1 MALSLRGIQK
11 KIESTQKTKQITSA
25 MHMVAASKLGKSETS
40 NNAFVPYAEKIEEM
54 VRHIVL
60 SYGEHSHPI
69 LIPRRVKKIAYLVM
83 TSDRGL
89 AGPFNSQVLRKLENL
104 INERHRH
111 KSEYTIIAIGRIGKE
126 YFKNRNMPVLRSVTG
141 LPDHPYFSDLEDL
154 TYDTVQFFID
164 GEFDQLELVYNYFY
178 SAISQEVV
186 VKKIL
191 PLITEAEVDE
201 LRHEMHSPFLF
212 EPNEDQI
219 LKTLLPQ
226 YAESL
231 IYGAFLESKAS
242 ENASRM
248 NAMRNATDN
257 ADNMISDLRLQYN
270 RARQA
275 QITQE
280 LAEIVG
286 GANAQQG

>member
-1 MALSLRGIQK
+1 MTPSLREIQK
-11 KIESTQKTKQITSA
+11 RINSTEKTKKITNA
-25 MHMVAASKLGKSETS
+25 MHMVAASKLGKSET
-40 NNAFVPYAEKIEEM
+40 NNEAFIPYAEKIEEM
-54 VRHIVL
+54 VHHIVE
-60 SYGEHSHPI
+60 SYGDHQHPI
-69 LIPRRVKKIAYLVM
+69 LIPRKVKKVAYFVV

-89 AGPFNSQVLRKLENL
+89 AGPFNSQVLRKLEEL
-104 INERHRH
+104 IHKRHRTS
-111 KSEYTIIAIGRIGKE
+111 KEYTIISIGRMGRD
-126 YFKNRNMPVLRSVTG
+126 YFKSRNMPVLRSVTD

-154 TYDTVQFFID
+154 TFDTVQFFVD
-164 GEFDQLELVYNYFY
+164 GEFDQLEMVYNHFV
-178 SAISQEVV
+178 SAVSQEVR

-191 PLITEAEVDE
+191 PLVNEDDVDQ
-201 LRHEMHSPFLF
+201 LKTTKHSEFLF
-212 EPNEDQI
+212 EPNEEQI

-242 ENASRM
+242 ENAARM

-280 LAEIVG
+280 LSEIISGAE
-286 GANAQQG
+286 AQDD

>member
-1 MALSLRGIQK
+1 MPSLREIQK
-11 KIESTQKTKQITSA
+11 RIEATEKTKKITNA
-25 MHMVAASKLGKSETS
+25 MHMVAASKLGKSEAS
-40 NNAFVPYAEKIEEM
+40 SQAFIAYAEKIEEM
-54 VRHIVL
+54 VRHIVE
-60 SYGEHSHPI
+60 SYGDHNHPI
-69 LIPRRVKKIAYLVM
+69 LIPRKVRKTAYFVI

-89 AGPFNSQVLRKLENL
+89 AGPFNSQVLRRLEE
-104 INERHRH
+104 IIQERHRS
-111 KSEYTIIAIGRIGKE
+111 KREYTIITIGRMGRE
-126 YFKNRNMPVLRSVTG
+126 YFKNREMPVLRAVTD
-141 LPDHPYFSDLEDL
+141 LPDRPYFSDLEDL
-154 TYDTVQFFID
+154 TYDTVQFYID
-164 GEFDQLELVYNYFY
+164 GEFDRLEMVYNHYL
-178 SAISQEVV
+178 SAMTQEVR

-191 PLITEAEVDE
+191 PLINEDDVDK
-201 LRHEMHSPFLF
+201 LKKQTHSEFLF
-212 EPNEDQI
+212 EPSEDQI

-280 LAEIVG
+280 LSEIIS
-286 GANAQQG
+286 GADAQHD